1 MEAKKKIWLSLAKMS
16 GYELKYVQ
24 EAFDTNWVTPLG
36 PNVDAFEKS
45 LQIYLFR
52 SQEEGNVVA
61 LNSGTSAL
69 HLSLIHLGVSAGDEV
84 LCQTFTFV
92 ATANV
97 IKYLGATPVF
107 VDSEFTTWNMSPAK
121 LRDTI
126 LWRISV
132 TGRKPKAIIFV
143 NLYGMPARIDEIL
156 SVANEFSI
164 PVVEDAAES
173 LGSEYKGR
181 SCGTFGDIGVLSFNG
196 NKIITTSGG
205 GALICRN
212 KDIAKRTM
220 FLATQ
225 AREQA
230 PHYQHEEVGYNYRL
244 SNISAGIGRGQ
255 LLELEEFIYARRRNH
270 VLYTRL
276 LANVDGISVHQ
287 NPSDDYKSNFWL
299 TCIVIDASK
308 FGATSDEIR
317 ELLAS
322 EEIESRPLWKPMH
335 LQPVYKN
342 EPYIGGNVAAE
353 LFKNGLCLPSGAGLS
368 NDDIHRVVSV
378 ILSLHKKKSIP
389 VYKRERRHVQ
399 IDFHRLFSYILP
411 GKKIEV
417 SLTNRLTAGSLKI
430 ISMLH
435 FPF

>member
-16 GYELKYVQ
+16 GHELKYVQ

-107 VDSEFTTWNMSPAK
+107 VDSELTTWNMSPAK

-156 SVANEFSI
+156 SVANEFGI

-230 PHYQHEEVGYNYRL
+230 PYYQHEEVGYNYRL

-255 LLELEEFIYARRRNH
+255 LLELEEFVFARRRNH
-270 VLYTRL
+270 DLYSRL
-276 LANVDGISVHQ
+276 LSNVPGITVQ
-287 NPSDDYKSNFWL
+287 ENPGFEYKSNFWL
-299 TCIVIDASK
+299 TCILVDANK
-308 FGATSDEIR
+308 FGATSDQIR
-317 ELLAS
+317 VLLDS
-322 EEIESRPLWKPMH
+322 EQIESRPLWKPMH
-335 LQPVYKN
+335 LQPVYQN
-342 EPYIGGNVAAE
+342 APYLGGNVAE
-353 LFKNGLCLPSGAGLS
+353 DLFLNGLCLPSGAGLS
-368 NDDIHRVVSV
+368 NDDIRRVVNV
-378 ILSLHKKKSIP
+378 ILSLCKNKGNNIRRAKRVRYHLSFKEAVHFKSD
-389 VYKRERRHVQ
+389 E
-399 IDFHRLFSYILP
+399 
-411 GKKIEV
+411 
-417 SLTNRLTAGSLKI
+417 NRVEANWFNRFVTGSLKVI
-430 ISMLH
+430 GFFH
-435 FPF
+435 FPI

>member
-16 GYELKYVQ
+16 GHELKYVQ

-45 LQIYLFR
+45 LQIYLFKKHNI
-52 SQEEGNVVA
+52 GNVVA
-61 LNSGTSAL
+61 LNSGTAAL
-69 HLSLIHLGVSAGDEV
+69 HLGLLHMGVGNGDEV

-107 VDSEFTTWNMSPAK
+107 VDSEPLTWNMSPAK
-121 LRDTI
+121 LRESI
-126 LWRISV
+126 LWRIAV
-132 TGRKPKAIIFV
+132 TGRKPKAILFV
-143 NLYGMPARIDEIL
+143 NLYGMPARIDEIRM
-156 SVANEFSI
+156 VANEFDI
-164 PVVEDAAES
+164 PLLEDAAES

-181 SCGTFGDIGVLSFNG
+181 SCGTFGDLGVLSFNG

-205 GALICRN
+205 GALIC
-212 KDIAKRTM
+212 KDDITAKRTL

-225 AREQA
+225 ARENE
-230 PHYQHEEVGYNYRL
+230 PFYQHKEIGYNYRL

-270 VLYTRL
+270 DLYTRL
-276 LANVDGISVHQ
+276 LANIEGVSVQQ

-299 TCIVIDASK
+299 TCIVVDAAK
-308 FGATSDEIR
+308 FGATSEQIR
-317 ELLAS
+317 LYLAA
-322 EEIESRPLWKPMH
+322 EDIESRPLWKPMH
-335 LQPVYKN
+335 LQPVYQN
-342 EPYIGGNVAAE
+342 EPYIGGSVAKD
-353 LFKNGLCLPSGAGLS
+353 LFENGLCLPSGAGLS

-378 ILSLHKKKSIP
+378 ILSLYKKKQITVHKRKRGRVKVNFQNVFSFIIPEKGYSINWLS
-389 VYKRERRHVQ
+389 
-399 IDFHRLFSYILP
+399 RLS
-411 GKKIEV
+411 
-417 SLTNRLTAGSLKI
+417 AGSLKI
-430 ISMLH
+430 VSMFH